1 MKVFSGFPAG
11 KLQVTP
17 LPDQFFT
24 ELCPAIDDLAEL
36 KVTLH
41 FIWLLTQRSK
51 SARSVDRRNRSLWI
65 SFHELR
71 ADSTLM
77 HSLGIIGGKAEEVLA
92 KALAAGV
99 ERGTLLHLHRDGED
113 LYFLNSEAG
122 RRAFARVEQ
131 GDELFVRGAQ
141 HHEPARAEPRPN
153 IFTLYEQNIGLLTPM
168 ISDELK
174 EAEGQYPAAWIP
186 DAFQLAVENN
196 KRSWSYVRKI
206 LERWKTEGRG
216 DRTKK
221 KKPWYGDEYSK
232 FVKR

>member
-24 ELCPAIDDLAEL
+24 ELCPAIDNLGEL

-41 FIWLLTQRSK
+41 FIWMLTQRSK
-51 SARSVDRRNRSLWI
+51 SARSVDGRNRALWI
-65 SFHELR
+65 SFRELR
-71 ADSTLM
+71 ADRTLT
-77 HSLGIIGGKAEEVLA
+77 HSLAISGGKAEEVLV

-99 ERGTLLHLHRDGED
+99 ERGTLLHLDRDGED

-122 RRAFARVEQ
+122 RRAFAKLEQ
-131 GDELFVRGAQ
+131 GGEPFVRSTQ
-141 HHEPARAEPRPN
+141 RHEPARGEPRPN

-174 EAEGQYPAAWIP
+174 EAEQQYPAAWIP
-186 DAFQLAVENN
+186 DAFQLAIENN

-206 LERWKTEGRG
+206 LERWKTEGRT
-216 DRTKK
+216 DRRKK
-221 KKPWYGDEYSK
+221 SKSWYGDEYGK
-232 FVKR
+232 YVKR

>member
-1 MKVFSGFPAG
+1 MKVFSGFPSG

-41 FIWLLTQRSK
+41 FVWLLTQRSK
-51 SARSVDRRNRSLWI
+51 EARPAGRRNRSSWI
-65 SFHELR
+65 TSRELR
-71 ADSTLM
+71 ADQTLM
-77 HSLGIIGGKAEEVLA
+77 RSLGVLGGKAEEVLP

-99 ERGTLLHLHRDGED
+99 ERGTLLLVHSDGED

-122 RRAFARVEQ
+122 RRAVTRIEQ
-131 GDELFVRGAQ
+131 GEETFVHVTKGD
-141 HHEPARAEPRPN
+141 EPARAEPRPN

-168 ISDELK
+168 ISEELK
-174 EAEGQYPAAWIP
+174 EAEEQYPADWIP
-186 DAFQLAVENN
+186 DAFQIAVENN
-196 KRSWSYVRKI
+196 KRSWSYIRKI

-216 DRTKK
+216 DRRDKNK
-221 KKPWYGDEYSK
+221 SWYGDEYSK